1 MNFSATYPSTED
13 LQDEFLDLDNS
24 EDRIQFL
31 IELGQSLPDF
41 PSDYATEEFR
51 VVGCQSMVWI
61 VPNWDGERLSFAASS
76 DAPMVRGLVA
86 VLMSVYS
93 GKTPTEISDY
103 PIESFLEK
111 LHLKSFLSP
120 LRSNGLHSMIRRV
133 KDYAM
138 SKQIASGSYREPV
151 RVTSASLSVD
161 LGKLSDRMD
170 SIRADFPILAS
181 TNESGIS
188 IAYLDNAATSQRPKS
203 VIDSMTDVFNQHYAN
218 VHRSGHEW
226 ASRTTERLEASRQ
239 AVRRFINAST
249 SEEVLFTAGATAS
262 VNLVANSWG
271 EANLG
276 HGDEILL
283 SEMEHHSNIIPW
295 QQLCARKG
303 CTIRWVPICPDFTL
317 DELAFDRLLTN
328 KTKLVAVTA
337 VSNVLGTILPVE
349 RLVAKAHAV
358 GAKVLVDA
366 AQAVPHGSID
376 VQAWDADFVVFSG
389 HKMLA
394 SSGVG
399 VCYGKKALLES
410 MPAWQ
415 GGGSMIKLVTFDGFS
430 LADLPHKFEAGTP
443 AIAEIISMKPA
454 VEYLEAIGHM
464 RLMEHERALVARA
477 EEGLRAIQ
485 GVRIYSPALAFKS
498 GVLSFSID
506 GIHGEEIAKV
516 LDGRGI
522 AIRVGHHCAMPLHS
536 RLGVSVTCRASFYLY
551 NTLDEVDRFVQSVEH
566 AKRILS
572 R

>member
-61 VPNWDGERLSFAASS
+61 VPNWDGERFSFVASS

-203 VIDSMTDVFNQHYAN
+203 VIDSLTDVFNQHYAN

-303 CTIRWVPICPDFTL
+303 CTIRWVPICPDFTM

-415 GGGSMIKLVTFDGFS
+415 GGGSMIKSVTFDGFS

-485 GVRIYSPALAFKS
+485 GVRIYSPALELKS

-566 AKRILS
+566 AKQILS